1 MRRIQWAG
9 HIGNIGKS
17 EGHPMKCLCNLFAT
31 QHLKEMGR
39 HIVLQPLSLRARLI
53 TLFTG
58 GWMDLRASLNGTEN
72 VVPTGIRSPDC
83 PALRELLY

>member
-1 MRRIQWAG
+1 MGG
-9 HIGNIGKS
+9 HI
-17 EGHPMKCLCNLFAT
+17 MLQLFY
-31 QHLKEMGR
+31 LW
-39 HIVLQPLSLRARLI
+39 ARLG

-72 VVPTGIRSPDC
+72 GVSTGIRFPDC